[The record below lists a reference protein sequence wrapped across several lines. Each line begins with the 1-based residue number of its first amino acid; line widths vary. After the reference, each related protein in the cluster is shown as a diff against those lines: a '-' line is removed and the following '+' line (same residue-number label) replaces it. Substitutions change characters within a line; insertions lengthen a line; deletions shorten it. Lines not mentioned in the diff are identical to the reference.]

1 MARKA
6 AAQAMVKGPK
16 NPVSFVPPDPVAVK
30 FMRSDAFVR
39 GIRGP
44 FGSGKSV
51 LCVHEVMRR
60 AQQQEPFEENGER
73 VRRSRW
79 AIVRNTFPELKLTTV
94 KTWLEWVPETLGP
107 FLRSAPFTHHLTYK
121 MPDGSYVDCEVIF
134 LALDRPS
141 DVAKLLSLD
150 LTGAWI
156 NEARELPKE
165 ILDGVTA
172 RVNRYPSPAQGGPT
186 WSGVIMDT
194 NSPPKDHWWPI
205 MAGEVPAPEW
215 MTEDETKLL
224 VKPGSWEF
232 YTQPAAMIE
241 ILGEDGRVL
250 SYAMNPDRANQKL
263 PDKYYLDLLP
273 GKSRTW
279 INIYVLNR
287 YDEIVSGR
295 PVYPEFS
302 RDVHVASQRLAP
314 LPSHSVILGADFGRT
329 PAVAFLQEIDGRFVV
344 FHELV
349 LAGVSTQTLAIRL
362 SREITKMGWTDFT
375 YSMWGDPAGDDM
387 AQTRDETPLQI
398 MRASGFKQFT
408 AAPTNDP
415 LIRIEA
421 VAAALTK
428 MTVHGPGFLIS
439 PHCKGLI
446 AGFEGGYQ
454 FRQVGGSHGQSYE
467 TKPYKNRHS
476 HIHDALQYGVVGAG
490 GWKPMLK
497 MARENRSVTAPR
509 IGNPFQRQSTRMGAR
524 RWQNT

>member
-1 MARKA
+1 MSNAAGARAKVSAQKA
-6 AAQAMVKGPK
+6 PK
-16 NPVSFVPPDPVAVK
+16 SYAPPDAVAIR
-30 FMRSDAFVR
+30 FMQSDAFVR

-51 LCVHEVMRR
+51 LCVHELMRR
-60 AQQQEPFEENGER
+60 AQEQEPYPDARGES
-73 VRRSRW
+73 VRRTRW

-94 KTWLEWVPETLGP
+94 KTWLEWVPERLGT
-107 FLRSAPFTHHLTYK
+107 FLRSAPYTHHLNYK
-121 MPDGSYVDCEVIF
+121 MPDGTWVDCEVIF

-172 RVNRYPSPAQGGPT
+172 RVNRYPSPDQGGPS

-205 MAGEVPAPEW
+205 MAGEVEAPEW
-215 MTEDETKLL
+215 MTDDEKKLL
-224 VKPGSWEF
+224 VKPSSWEF
-232 YTQPAAMIE
+232 YTQPSAMME
-241 ILGEDGRVL
+241 ILGEDGTVM
-250 SYAMNPDRANQKL
+250 SYAMNPERANQAL

-287 YDEIVSGR
+287 YDEIVAGR

-302 RDVHVASQRLAP
+302 REVHVARDRIQPRT
-314 LPSHSVILGADFGRT
+314 SHSVIMGADFGRT
-329 PAVAFLQEIDGRFVV
+329 PAAVFMQEIDGRFVV

-349 LAGVSTQTLAIRL
+349 FAGISTQTFAARL
-362 SREITKMGWTDFT
+362 NREIVARGWQTMTFA
-375 YSMWGDPAGDDM
+375 MWGDPAGDDM
-387 AQTRDETPLQI
+387 AQTRDETPMQM
-398 MRASGFKQFT
+398 MRAAGLSFT

-415 LIRIEA
+415 LIRIES
-421 VAAALTK
+421 VSAALTK
-428 MTVHGPGFLIS
+428 MTVHGPALLIS

-454 FRQVGGSHGQSYE
+454 FRQVAGSHGQSYE
-467 TKPYKNRHS
+467 TKAYKNRHS
-476 HIHDALQYGVVGAG
+476 HVHDALQYAVVGAG

-497 MARENRSVTAPR
+497 VAREQRSVTAQR
-509 IGNPFQRQSTRMGAR
+509 AGNPFQRQSARMGVG
-524 RWQNT
+524 RWANR